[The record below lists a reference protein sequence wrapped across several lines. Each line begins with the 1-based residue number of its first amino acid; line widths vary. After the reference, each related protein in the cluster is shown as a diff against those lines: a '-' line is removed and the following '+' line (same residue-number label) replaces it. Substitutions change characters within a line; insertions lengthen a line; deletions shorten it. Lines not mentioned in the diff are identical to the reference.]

1 MTPLDFIPGGE
12 MVQRIVAYLLVGLAL
27 FGTGYVKG
35 CQHEQADAKEAATVF
50 VERVKVVKE
59 IERVE
64 VPKYI
69 RVVEQIKST
78 GEALIIEAKNEPI
91 NPAACNLSA
100 DRVRR
105 INQATASGGR

>member
-1 MTPLDFIPGGE
+1 MTDLIPGAE
-12 MVQRIVAYLLVGLAL
+12 ALQRWAVMAAIGAAL
-27 FGTGYVKG
+27 FATGFVKG
-35 CQHEQADAKEAATVF
+35 CQHEQADQVIAETKF
-50 VERVKVVKE
+50 VERVKVLKE

-69 RVVEQIKST
+69 RVVEEIKST

-105 INQATASGGR
+105 INQATVSGGR

>member
-1 MTPLDFIPGGE
+1 MTDLIPGVE
-12 MVQRIVAYLLVGLAL
+12 TLKRWAAIALLCAACSVVS
-27 FGTGYVKG
+27 FIKG
-35 CQHEQADAKEAATVF
+35 CQYEQADQVIAETKF
-50 VERVKVVKE
+50 VERVRVLKE

-105 INQATASGGR
+105 INQATAAGGR